1 VFKHCGRMLGYGRG
15 EALDD
20 ATPPALDVAYGT
32 VAVGETVEYDVI
44 RIVEVVVP
52 VSMLVV
58 PPDTWVEVKGQTVV
72 VVSTTT
78 VV

>member
-1 VFKHCGRMLGYGRG
+1 MGIQVFKHCGRMLGYGRG

-44 RIVEVVVP
+44 RIVEVV
-52 VSMLVV
+52 SSLNAGGTARYM
-58 PPDTWVEVKGQTVV
+58 G
-72 VVSTTT
+72 
-78 VV
+78 